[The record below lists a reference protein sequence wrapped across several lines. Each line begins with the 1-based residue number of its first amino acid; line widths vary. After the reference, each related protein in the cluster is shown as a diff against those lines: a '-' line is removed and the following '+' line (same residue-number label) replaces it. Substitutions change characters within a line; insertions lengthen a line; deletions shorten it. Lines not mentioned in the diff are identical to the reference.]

1 MTAAPPASGVLDRF
15 SLHGK
20 VVLVTG
26 GSRGLGRSMSFALGE
41 VGAAVAVTARSAGPA
56 EATAAEL
63 VRAGVRAVGVPLEV
77 TDSDD
82 VERAVEAV
90 TAALGPIDVLVNN
103 AGTGVVGPALS
114 VGEDV
119 WRDVL
124 ATNVDGVWYCCRTVG
139 RGMVERGN
147 GVIINVSSVLAEIV
161 NAPRWQSSYLAS
173 KAAVNQLTKALAAE
187 WAPSGIRVNALAPGY
202 FRTDMSPVDEPGA
215 RAWSAEPAAMKRV
228 GEPGELG
235 PAVVFLASE
244 ASSFMTGS
252 VLTIDGGI
260 SLR

>member
-1 MTAAPPASGVLDRF
+1 VTAAPAVPGVLNRF

-26 GSRGLGRSMSFALGE
+26 GSRGLGRSMSSALGE
-41 VGAAVAVTARSAGPA
+41 VGAAVAVTARSAEAA
-56 EATAAEL
+56 EVAAAEL
-63 VRAGVRAVGVPLEV
+63 VRAGVQAVGVPLEV
-77 TDSDD
+77 TDPAD

-103 AGTGVVGPALS
+103 AGAGVVGPALA

-119 WRDVL
+119 WRDVF
-124 ATNVDGVWYCCRTVG
+124 ATNVDGVWHCCRTVG
-139 RGMVERGN
+139 RGMVERGS
-147 GVIINVSSVLAEIV
+147 GVIVNVSSVLAEIV

-187 WAPSGIRVNALAPGY
+187 WAPAGIRVNALAPGY
-202 FRTDMSPVDEPGA
+202 FRTDMSPVDEPGGH
-215 RAWSAEPAAMKRV
+215 AWSVEPAALKRV
-228 GEPGELG
+228 GNPDELG

-252 VLTIDGGI
+252 VLTVDGGI